1 MKPPPKKPLP
11 SYFSGSIDFVS
22 LHYESIVSPTGIMYT
37 QAYLSSIYCL
47 PGKTERELTLRQLP
61 EKLIQNKDMK
71 KLL

>member
-1 MKPPPKKPLP
+1 MKPPPKKTLP
-11 SYFSGSIDFVS
+11 SYFSSSIDFVS

-47 PGKTERELTLRQLP
+47 RGKTDRELNLRQLP